1 MWSLRQDPLQ
11 LNAVTSIASILTSS
25 IKSPLT
31 EAPQTWPHL
40 ANLQATDL
48 FLEGPSQY
56 KMSFKALVEKTFCHD
71 RPKSICGR
79 LSEQA
84 RGSRDRGGLEENLM
98 CSLIAVSVSK
108 SYLTSFYRN

>member
-40 ANLQATDL
+40 ANLDPADL

-56 KMSFKALVEKTFCHD
+56 KIRPYIQKTGLA
-71 RPKSICGR
+71 GR
-79 LSEQA
+79 KNPQKIQIFRRKIVSE
-84 RGSRDRGGLEENLM
+84 RENPLP
-98 CSLIAVSVSK
+98 SP
-108 SYLTSFYRN
+108 

>member
-31 EAPQTWPHL
+31 EASQTWPHL

-56 KMSFKALVEKTFCHD
+56 KIRPCIQKTGLAGRKNPQKIYMFRIKIVLERENYQFCNV
-71 RPKSICGR
+71 
-79 LSEQA
+79 LENA
-84 RGSRDRGGLEENLM
+84 RRHL
-98 CSLIAVSVSK
+98 
-108 SYLTSFYRN
+108 